1 MYLLSNLYK
10 GTLLVRDNH
19 TGISGSVKFEFVK
32 RGITF
37 QLCGKGNPKGG
48 GGKTFKGV
56 ESLTKEATMPT
67 FIKGSTYP
75 QFYFRIV
82 FLNDHCFKLCFIA

>member
-10 GTLLVRDNH
+10 GTLQVRDNH

-37 QLCGKGNPKGG
+37 QLCVKGNPKGG

-75 QFYFRIV
+75 PI
-82 FLNDHCFKLCFIA
+82 LLSHCFSE